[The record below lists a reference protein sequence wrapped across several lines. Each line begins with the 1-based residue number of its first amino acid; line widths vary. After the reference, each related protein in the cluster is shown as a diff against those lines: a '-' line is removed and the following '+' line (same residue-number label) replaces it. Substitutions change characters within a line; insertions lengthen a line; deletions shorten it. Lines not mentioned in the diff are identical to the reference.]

1 MSYKGTKKAKKK
13 IRDFTW
19 EDYGISTFRYKELKN
34 FCLQYE
40 EKKSKIKYGVSSIQY
55 DGLPK
60 GNMIGKPT
68 EGRALENLTYEND
81 CRIIEEAA
89 IATNVSIWRYLLR
102 SVTQDLT
109 YEQIEYDEEQGR
121 ITICRTDFYGYRRL
135 FFKNLHNLKIGY
147 K

>member
-1 MSYKGTKKAKKK
+1 
-13 IRDFTW
+13 
-19 EDYGISTFRYKELKN
+19 
-34 FCLQYE
+34 
-40 EKKSKIKYGVSSIQY
+40 
-55 DGLPK
+55 
-60 GNMIGKPT
+60 MIGKPT

-109 YEQIEYDEEQGR
+109 YEQIDYDEEQGR